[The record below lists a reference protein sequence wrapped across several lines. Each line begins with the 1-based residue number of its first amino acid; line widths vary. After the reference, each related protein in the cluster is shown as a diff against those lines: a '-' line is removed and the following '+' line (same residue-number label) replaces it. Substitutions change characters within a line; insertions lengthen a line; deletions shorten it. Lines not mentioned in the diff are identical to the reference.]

1 MSVLYR
7 HTFTWQLNEKKKV
20 WVLDGKKKKK
30 GLVLIKEIKEATKS
44 RLWKIQSLLER
55 YSDAW

>member
-1 MSVLYR
+1 M
-7 HTFTWQLNEKKKV
+7 EK
-20 WVLDGKKKKK
+20 KKKKK

-55 YSDAW
+55 YSDAWWPFNCIF

>member
-1 MSVLYR
+1 M
-7 HTFTWQLNEKKKV
+7 EKKKKKKY
-20 WVLDGKKKKK
+20 GYKMKKKKKKKK

-55 YSDAW
+55 YSDAWWPFNCIF

>member
-7 HTFTWQLNEKKKV
+7 HTFTWQLNEKKKKV
-20 WVLDGKKKKK
+20 WVLDGKKKKKKKKAWQLNGKK

-44 RLWKIQSLLER
+44 RL
-55 YSDAW
+55 

>member
-30 GLVLIKEIKEATKS
+30 KKKKAWQLNGKKGLVLIKEIKEATKS
-44 RLWKIQSLLER
+44 RL
-55 YSDAW
+55 

>member
-1 MSVLYR
+1 MEKKKKKKKKD
-7 HTFTWQLNEKKKV
+7 WQLN
-20 WVLDGKKKKK
+20 GKK

-55 YSDAW
+55 YSDAWWPFNCIF